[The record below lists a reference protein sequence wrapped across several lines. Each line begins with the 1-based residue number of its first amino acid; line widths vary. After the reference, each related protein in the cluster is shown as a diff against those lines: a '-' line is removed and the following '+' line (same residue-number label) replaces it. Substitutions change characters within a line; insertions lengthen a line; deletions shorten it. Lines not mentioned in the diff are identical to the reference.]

1 MNKKTLSLALFTV
14 VIWASAFPAIRASL
28 QGGYTSA
35 HLILVRFLIAS
46 SLFLLYSLLPNVHF
60 HLPNKKDIPRILL
73 LGFVGIT
80 LYHCGITFGSQ
91 TVTSGTAALFVGSAP
106 IFTTII
112 SVIVLKEK
120 MGAVKWVGLGIGFIG
135 ITIVA
140 YGSSGGFALSA
151 GVLFVLMAVIATSVF
166 FVFQKPLLGRYNPI
180 ELTAYFT
187 WAGTIPMLLF
197 SPGLLEN
204 LQQVTLS
211 AHLSAIYV
219 GVFPAAIAY
228 ATWAMALS
236 LGDPGTVSSMMYLES
251 PFTLVIAFI
260 WLGELPQMLS
270 LLGGAIAIGSL
281 LFVHFAEKRKVKKQ
295 LLYSNQNK
303 PSIP

>member
-35 HLILVRFLIAS
+35 HLILVRFLMAS
-46 SLFLLYSLLPNVHF
+46 GLFLLYSLLPNVHF
-60 HLPNKKDIPRILL
+60 HLPKKKDVPRILL
-73 LGFVGIT
+73 LGFIGIT

-91 TVTSGTAALFVGSAP
+91 TVNSGTAALFVGSAP

-120 MGAVKWVGLGIGFIG
+120 MSVVKWAGLGMGFIG
-135 ITIVA
+135 ISIVA
-140 YGSSGGFALSA
+140 YGSSGGFALSK
-151 GVLFVLMAVIATSVF
+151 GVLFVVMAVVATSIF

-180 ELTAYFT
+180 ELTAFFT
-187 WAGTIPMLLF
+187 WAGTLPMLLF

-204 LQQVTLS
+204 LQHATFA

-219 GVFPAAIAY
+219 GVFPAALAY

-236 LGDPGTVSSMMYLES
+236 LGDPGTVSSMMYLEP

-260 WLGELPQMLS
+260 WLGEWPQTLS
-270 LLGGAIAIGSL
+270 LVGGAIAIGSL
-281 LFVHFAEKRKVKKQ
+281 LFVHFAEKRKFEKQ
-295 LLYSNQNK
+295 QLYSHSK
-303 PSIP
+303 